1 MATGTVRLHRVLRAP
16 PQRVYRAF
24 LDADAL
30 ATGLMVM
37 PPAEGVRFADSQAGC
52 ACFVV
57 AQDGSFKKSAGWNQL
72 V

>member
-1 MATGTVRLHRVLRAP
+1 M
-16 PQRVYRAF
+16 
-24 LDADAL
+24 DADAL
-30 ATGLMVM
+30 ATGIMVM
-37 PPAEGVRFADSQAGC
+37 PPAEGVRFADSQPGC